1 MIYEVNLSSGD
12 ITEYETL
19 ESLLS
24 MLNEDNSIDNSVFF
38 QSVYSAQHKQKAIRK
53 GEQMMFYFWQI
64 LVIILAFV
72 FGFIARGYFRIEV
85 RKKK

>member
-1 MIYEVNLSSGD
+1 
-12 ITEYETL
+12 
-19 ESLLS
+19 
-24 MLNEDNSIDNSVFF
+24 
-38 QSVYSAQHKQKAIRK
+38 
-53 GEQMMFYFWQI
+53 MFYFWQI